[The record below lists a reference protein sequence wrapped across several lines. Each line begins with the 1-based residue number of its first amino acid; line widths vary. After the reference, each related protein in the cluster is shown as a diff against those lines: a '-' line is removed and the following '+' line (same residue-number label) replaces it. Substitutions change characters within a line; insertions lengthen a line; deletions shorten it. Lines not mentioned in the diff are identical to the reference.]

1 MNQNN
6 LINFVVVLVT
16 VCLAII
22 LLSMVS
28 VLLTGLFS
36 DKVNNDAIFKII
48 EPSFNTIVGAFV
60 GLLGGVQLGKQIN
73 DNTTN

>member
-6 LINFVVVLVT
+6 LINFVVILVT
-16 VCLAII
+16 LCLAII

-28 VLLTGLFS
+28 VLLIGLFS
-36 DKVNNDAIFKII
+36 DKVDNAAIFKII

-60 GLLGGVQLGKQIN
+60 GLLGGVQLGKKIN
-73 DNTTN
+73 DPTN

>member
-6 LINFVVVLVT
+6 LVNFVVILAT
-16 VCLAII
+16 VCLSII

-60 GLLGGVQLGKQIN
+60 GLLGGVQLGKAVN
-73 DNTTN
+73 DTTN